1 MFTGIVEDIGIVKKN
16 SKNSLSVLTK
26 LDQIKKGDS
35 ISVNGVCLTIT
46 EVKNEKSKIKSFI
59 TNISE
64 ETLKRTNLGLLKINE
79 KVNLERAMKIND
91 RLAGHILTGHIDTTT
106 KIMSIKNTRNSNEKI
121 FEFFCPEEF
130 RKYITEKGSIAI
142 DGISLTVADLLQE
155 SFTVAIVPFTLI
167 NTNLQ
172 FKKVG
177 DSVNIEF
184 DIISKY
190 LEKLLKKERKKEIT
204 FEELKRVGF
213 L

>member
-35 ISVNGVCLTIT
+35 ILVNGVCLTIT

-91 RLAGHILTGHIDTTT
+91 RLAGQ
-106 KIMSIKNTRNSNEKI
+106 
-121 FEFFCPEEF
+121 
-130 RKYITEKGSIAI
+130 
-142 DGISLTVADLLQE
+142 SLLFLL
-155 SFTVAIVPFTLI
+155 P
-167 NTNLQ
+167 
-172 FKKVG
+172 
-177 DSVNIEF
+177 
-184 DIISKY
+184 
-190 LEKLLKKERKKEIT
+190 
-204 FEELKRVGF
+204 
-213 L
+213 